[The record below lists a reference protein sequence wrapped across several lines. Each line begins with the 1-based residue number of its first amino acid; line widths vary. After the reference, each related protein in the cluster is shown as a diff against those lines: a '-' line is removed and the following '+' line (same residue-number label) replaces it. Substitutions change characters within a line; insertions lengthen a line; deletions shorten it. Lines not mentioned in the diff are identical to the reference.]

1 MAVVTR
7 IDARSKR
14 NNSLQICDANGVILC
29 SIEAVKNTNVGTSDE
44 TLRNE
49 VTIRIHTADDVQIVK
64 GNGAVLRKK

>member
-14 NNSLQICDANGVILC
+14 NNSLQITDVNGNILC
-29 SIEAVKNTNVGTSDE
+29 SIEAVKNTNVATTDE

-49 VTIRIHTADDVQIVK
+49 VTIRIHTADGIQIVK